1 MITVRDNGDLP
12 NRAECQLSIKLYNF
26 RETVNTLLLGNMQTF
41 DSRIFEQLIGEIV
54 MFEIDVVSINAINSS
69 HFEVSF
75 FGRDGNDNTI
85 SAEKLAI
92 DVSALTDEQ
101 TSLLAQAG
109 IIIISV
115 ISNGDD
121 PTTMPPPP
129 PLVTRS
135 FPTWAVVVIVVLN
148 SVIIIA
154 VLLIILGIALR
165 RYKR

>member
-1 MITVRDNGDLP
+1 
-12 NRAECQLSIKLYNF
+12 
-26 RETVNTLLLGNMQTF
+26 
-41 DSRIFEQLIGEIV
+41 